1 MPKRYWYVIVTYLIM
16 QFSALPVAVYIARN
30 YPESYSQ
37 NMIYWTI
44 FSFTAGMLVT
54 LWLMRPDM
62 QKPAHRDAS
71 PASSVILWSILG
83 VFLAFFAQGIAGV
96 IEIEILGIPAGSENT
111 MGIMEYARENA
122 LFILIPAVIAP
133 ILEEIIFRKI
143 IFGSLYKR
151 MNFFLAAILS
161 ALVFAAFHVDFSH
174 LLMYTAMGLV
184 FAFLYVK
191 TKRIIVPIIVHAGM
205 NSFVVLMQYN
215 LSPEEIQKMM
225 VDLEQMQT
233 ILFSWM

>member
-1 MPKRYWYVIVTYLIM
+1 MPKRYWYVIVTYLVM
-16 QFSALPVAVYIARN
+16 QFSALPVALYMEL
-30 YPESYSQ
+30 YFPESYSQ
-37 NMIYWTI
+37 NMIYWSI
-44 FSFTAGMLVT
+44 FSFTAGLLVT

-62 QKPAHRDAS
+62 KMPAHRDAS
-71 PASSVILWSILG
+71 PVSSVILWSIFG
-83 VFLAFFAQGIAGV
+83 VFLAFFAQTIAAM
-96 IEIEILGIPAGSENT
+96 IEIFIFGIPAGSENT
-111 MGIMEYARENA
+111 MGIMEYARANM
-122 LFILIPAVIAP
+122 LFILIPAIIAP

-151 MNFFLAAILS
+151 MNFFFAAILS

-205 NSFVVLMQYN
+205 NSYVVYKQYN
-215 LSPEEIQKMM
+215 LTPEEIQKMI
-225 VDLEQMQT
+225 DQLEQLQT
-233 ILFSWM
+233 ILLSWV

>member
-16 QFSALPVAVYIARN
+16 QFSALPVALYIEL
-30 YPESYSQ
+30 YFPESYSQ
-37 NMIYWTI
+37 YMIYWTI

-83 VFLAFFAQGIAGV
+83 VFLAFFAQGIAAM
-96 IEIEILGIPAGSENT
+96 IEVFILGIPAGSENT
-111 MGIMEYARENA
+111 MGIMEYARTNV
-122 LFILIPAVIAP
+122 LFILVPAIIAP

-151 MNFFLAAILS
+151 MNFFFAAILS

-205 NSFVVLMQYN
+205 NSYVVYKQYN
-215 LSPEEIQKMM
+215 LTPEEIQKML
-225 VDLEQMQT
+225 DQLEQLQT
-233 ILFSWM
+233 ILFSCI